1 MSGFRFTQHSN
12 RRASVPASLTYEN
25 GELVFRFPY
34 DVTLKEAMKAAI
46 PSTERSWDGEHKC
59 WRIAATKL
67 NVERLIDVTKWHLG
81 IDLSVPTMPQ
91 HTAKPEV
98 RILDV
103 RYIGQTK
110 DRGDGERSAF
120 GWHNGGWNVVFP
132 EPVLRAWFGLDQQ
145 RPEEA
150 PTLYGVLGLKQQ
162 TADSEIKKAYRR
174 LALQWHPDRCSEP
187 DAKEVFIKIQH
198 AYEVLSDAS
207 TRARY
212 DAGLALE
219 AGLQVRQVT
228 KWKLGDLIQA
238 PQTDGYRSPL
248 RCGQIMCTGVETLGR
263 FVVSEIHGWEDIVD
277 RAGRVLVTSWPAGAK
292 TFEEQWT

>member
-1 MSGFRFTQHSN
+1 MNGFRFTQYN

-103 RYIGQTK
+103 RYIGATK

-132 EPVLRAWFGLDQQ
+132 ESVLRAWFGLDQQ

-162 TADSEIKKAYRR
+162 AAESEIKKAYRR

-187 DAKEVFIKIQH
+187 DAKEVFIRIQH
-198 AYEVLSDAS
+198 AYEVLSDQGM
-207 TRARY
+207 RARY

-219 AGLQVRQVT
+219 ASVQSRQRPKAEQMAFT
-228 KWKLGDLIQA
+228 
-238 PQTDGYRSPL
+238 GYRSPL
-248 RCGQIMCTGVETLGR
+248 RCGLLMCTGIETLGR

-277 RAGRVLVTSWPAGAK
+277 RAGRVLVTSWPKGA
-292 TFEEQWT
+292 TIFEEQWT